1 LRSALLY
8 YRYADSAVD
17 SIAPIESALVEAFN
31 LTKNV
36 FSILKQLNYDRR
48 HNSKYEEIIFSSIYN
63 QERRDLIIII
73 TILEYMHDEIL
84 RNRKPC

>member
-1 LRSALLY
+1 MHLSMSVLENKENIPDTGHTVTRPINRDLSNF
-8 YRYADSAVD
+8 AV
-17 SIAPIESALVEAFN
+17 A
-31 LTKNV
+31 
-36 FSILKQLNYDRR
+36 RR
-48 HNSKYEEIIFSSIYN
+48 RDKHEEIIFSSIYN